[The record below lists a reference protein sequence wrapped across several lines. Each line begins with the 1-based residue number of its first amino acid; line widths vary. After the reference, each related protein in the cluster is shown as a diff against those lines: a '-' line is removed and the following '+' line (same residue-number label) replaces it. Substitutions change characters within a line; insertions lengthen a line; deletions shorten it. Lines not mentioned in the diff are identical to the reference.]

1 MTKNRRCSGAER
13 RWRAI
18 VGAAITLV
26 LLGFLDAFPTYAQS
40 TKASGQGSTSPIVG
54 TSEGPVRGYIAGGV
68 IRFLGIPY
76 ADPPVGNLRW
86 RPPRPVLAWRA
97 VRDATH
103 FGSSCAQV
111 TTLGPFAGPTS
122 ISEDCLYLNVFTT
135 GWSSAKKKPVIVWI
149 HGGGN
154 IAGAS
159 NDYDGGALA
168 KGGSAGVETVVVTIN
183 YRLGLFGTFSHPAID
198 GEGHPAGNYA
208 LMDQQAALR
217 WVQRNI
223 AAFGG
228 DPARV
233 AIAGQSAGA
242 LSVGAHLLAPSS
254 RGLFSRAILQ
264 SSPAFAGVLATA
276 SSTIE
281 RGQHFAAAAGCE
293 GEGPAA
299 AKCLRDLSA
308 ARILQFQG
316 TPAAGGP
323 YTSSRPFVDGVV
335 IPITP
340 EQAWSTG
347 RFNRTPVMG
356 GSTQN
361 ETAFFTGVGRYF
373 ASGPAHLDA
382 AAYAAAVLPGSTCQ
396 FCDGG
401 KIPEGAGR
409 VYPLTKYGGD
419 PAVALE
425 RLHTDPI
432 KCEELHVLEALASWV
447 PTYGYDFEYQRAPY
461 YFPKMDGFS
470 PRAAHTIDIQFFFHG
485 FHGGQLGVNSDQD
498 TGKPRELDP
507 EEAQLS
513 DQMIAA
519 WTNFANLGD
528 PNGAR
533 TKDWP
538 RLVAG
543 DGGLY
548 AVEDIPWST
557 TSVLAFRAQYQCDF
571 WDKTMT
577 Y

>member
-1 MTKNRRCSGAER
+1 
-13 RWRAI
+13 
-18 VGAAITLV
+18 
-26 LLGFLDAFPTYAQS
+26 
-40 TKASGQGSTSPIVG
+40 
-54 TSEGPVRGYIAGGV
+54 
-68 IRFLGIPY
+68 
-76 ADPPVGNLRW
+76 
-86 RPPRPVLAWRA
+86 
-97 VRDATH
+97 
-103 FGSSCAQV
+103 
-111 TTLGPFAGPTS
+111 LGPFAGPTS